1 MKQIIPLNN
10 NGSIQLKFQH
20 EGQAYRFNPIKG
32 GKFADKVTYDRA
44 CAIGH
49 QISLDISIGKFD
61 QTLEKYHLDTRQT
74 LSRRS
79 PVLAQQGKID
89 LLSLW
94 DSWVTSLDLAPRT
107 QADHY
112 AMVRCMI
119 VKAGKVRLND
129 ITWLQPFRESLAPST
144 FNKRLGYLKSCLS
157 WAINE
162 GLFNGLNPYL
172 KVKPLKSSPQD
183 ERVKPFSKDE
193 ITLILDGFKEH
204 YPDYAPF
211 VRFLF
216 ATGVRTG
223 EAIALQWKHISFEY
237 GQIKICE
244 SLSVDRSG
252 NGYQRI
258 RKGTKTDTVR
268 YLPLT
273 GSLSALLRSIEPIHP
288 DAEALV
294 FPSPSGNHI
303 DPGRFRQHIWK
314 PLLAQMCVEY
324 RNPYQ
329 TRHTLLTHAVMDPAI
344 GVLGAAK
351 LAGHKDSRMVTQHYA
366 RFIGQPSL
374 PEMDI

>member
-1 MKQIIPLNN
+1 M
-10 NGSIQLKFQH
+10 
-20 EGQAYRFNPIKG
+20 
-32 GKFADKVTYDRA
+32 
-44 CAIGH
+44 
-49 QISLDISIGKFD
+49 
-61 QTLEKYHLDTRQT
+61 
-74 LSRRS
+74 
-79 PVLAQQGKID
+79 
-89 LLSLW
+89 
-94 DSWVTSLDLAPRT
+94 
-107 QADHY
+107 
-112 AMVRCMI
+112 
-119 VKAGKVRLND
+119 
-129 ITWLQPFRESLAPST
+129 
-144 FNKRLGYLKSCLS
+144 
-157 WAINE
+157 
-162 GLFNGLNPYL
+162 
-172 KVKPLKSSPQD
+172 
-183 ERVKPFSKDE
+183 
-193 ITLILDGFKEH
+193 
-204 YPDYAPF
+204 
-211 VRFLF
+211 
-216 ATGVRTG
+216 TGVRTG